1 MATGVATA
9 GEVSKP
15 RLLRLPERLPDLHNP
30 WLRIFELFWFAALI
44 VAVVGPVA
52 GMWYRFT
59 TPGENSA
66 LMLGSRVGLVIAEDD
81 LTRVR
86 FPIGAAAKAA
96 GVKPGDHI
104 IAIEDVPLSKVVP
117 LTPGKSSQATETDYA
132 LFGPLVQSG
141 DPIDL
146 KLTLRGEDGSVREFR
161 VRTGEQ
167 HIEQA
172 AAADLGLSRQLL
184 SVVDLLHVLTYPFL
198 LFAAWILHRRKRH
211 DLISSILSL
220 AILLTIAAEQP
231 SKEFLTFVAHVPP
244 VVHKRIYDLA
254 NMCLLSG
261 ILLFPFGELR
271 PRSSLLIVLALPL
284 LFFVSGDIY
293 RLTFVIFMIAGV
305 LTLLWRLQN
314 TPPSAARQQVKWA
327 LFGFSG
333 YALFLATAFLS
344 DMAKLRA
351 GSFTGQLSL
360 EIFAGLSF
368 GLAFLSLQL
377 GLMIALLRYRL
388 YDAEVVISRSA
399 NFAMIT
405 ILIGGVFAAANEAVK
420 VFVQGLYGPNAG
432 QSPGIFAAAVATV
445 LVTPAYEKIQR
456 WSEKKFQRNLYLLRD
471 DLPECVRDLRETASL
486 SELLEE
492 VLARIERGV
501 RAVRTAAVIKGQTLN
516 VRGTTTDEVEQWRA
530 SPEGASCADDPC
542 VSADRMFPVR
552 VPLVPSSDDEAPL
565 GFLLVGP
572 RPDGSIISKDEQKA
586 LAELSEPIARAIRNV
601 IKREAHEQEIFD
613 LIALVSRRVEALETK
628 VGGGTDTERKRAP
641 GRS

>member
-1 MATGVATA
+1 MATGAAKA
-9 GEVSKP
+9 GAASKLP
-15 RLLRLPERLPDLHNP
+15 PLRLPERLPDLHQP

-44 VAVVGPVA
+44 VAMVGPVA

-66 LMLGSRVGLVIAEDD
+66 LMLGGRVGLALAEED

-86 FPIGAAAKAA
+86 FPVGSSAKAA
-96 GVKPGDHI
+96 GIQPGDHI
-104 IAIEDVPLSKVVP
+104 IAIDSIPLSKTVP
-117 LTPGKSSQATETDYA
+117 LTPGVGSQATDTDYA
-132 LFGPLVQSG
+132 LFGPLIQSG
-141 DPIDL
+141 DPMDL
-146 KLTLRGEDGSVREFR
+146 DLTLRANDGTIRQYH

-172 AAADLGLSRQLL
+172 AGGLGLSPALL

-198 LFAAWILHRRKRH
+198 LFAAWILHRRKRE

-220 AILLTIAAEQP
+220 AVLLTIASEQP
-231 SKEFLTFVAHVPP
+231 SAAFLTFVAHVPEA
-244 VVHKRIYDLA
+244 VHQRVYDLG
-254 NMCLLSG
+254 NICLLAG

-271 PRSSLLIVLALPL
+271 PRVSLAIVIALPV
-284 LFFVSGDIY
+284 LFFLSGDIY
-293 RLTFVIFMIAGV
+293 RLTFVIFMVAGV

-314 TPPSAARQQVKWA
+314 TPASATRQQIKWA

-333 YALFLATAFLS
+333 YALFLATAFVS
-344 DMAKLRA
+344 DMMKLRV

-360 EIFAGLSF
+360 EVFAGLSF

-377 GLMIALLRYRL
+377 GLLIALLRYRL

-405 ILIGGVFAAANEAVK
+405 ILIGGVFAGANEAVK
-420 VFVQGLYGPNAG
+420 VFVQGLYGPGSG

-471 DLPECVRDLRETASL
+471 DLPECVRDMRETASL
-486 SELLEE
+486 TELLEE
-492 VLARIERGV
+492 VLVRIERGV
-501 RAVRTAAVIKGQTLN
+501 RAVRTAAIVKGDILN
-516 VRGTTTDEVEQWRA
+516 VRGVTAEEVEKWRA
-530 SPEGASCADDPC
+530 SPDGASCAESMC
-542 VSADRMFPVR
+542 ESADRLFPIR
-552 VPLVPSSDDEAPL
+552 LPLIPSSDDEAPL
-565 GFLLVGP
+565 GFILVGP
-572 RPDGSIISKDEQKA
+572 RPDGSVISKDEQKA
-586 LAELSEPIARAIRNV
+586 LTELSEPIARAIRNV
-601 IKREAHEQEIFD
+601 VKREAHEQEIVD
-613 LIALVSRRVEALETK
+613 LIGVVSRRVEQLEAK
-628 VGGGTDTERKRAP
+628 LYGTEEQDRKQAP